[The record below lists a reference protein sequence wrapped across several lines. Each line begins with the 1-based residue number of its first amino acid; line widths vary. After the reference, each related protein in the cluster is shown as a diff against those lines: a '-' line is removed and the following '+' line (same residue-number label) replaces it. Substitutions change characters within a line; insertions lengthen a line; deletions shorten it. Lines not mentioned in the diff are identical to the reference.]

1 MPVEIAQR
9 PSSVDVYCFDTDVLS
24 AVVRRDPPL
33 QLLRRLAQ
41 VAPAEQA
48 TTTITLGELLY
59 GAARRGS
66 DRLLRQVREVL
77 TLATVILPFDA
88 EAAEVYGPLR
98 ARLESEGRRLDEPD
112 LRIASIALAHGLTLV
127 TGNVRHFSRVPDLA
141 VENWLES

>member
-1 MPVEIAQR
+1 M
-9 PSSVDVYCFDTDVLS
+9 YCFDTDVLS